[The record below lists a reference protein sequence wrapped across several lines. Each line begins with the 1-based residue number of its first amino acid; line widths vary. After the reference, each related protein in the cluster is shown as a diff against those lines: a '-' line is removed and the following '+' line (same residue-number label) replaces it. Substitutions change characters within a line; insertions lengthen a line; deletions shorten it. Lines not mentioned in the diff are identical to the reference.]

1 MANASTFQDKPRG
14 GPGLGFVIV
23 VGMIAFVSGGIVT
36 LAVTGPSKG
45 TTAPTQRP
53 VSAALPT
60 QTTSTTPTDETT
72 DPLKRRRP
80 LTDFLSAEEVAN
92 FQQSLREGQTQ
103 GSIPRGAADGSSP
116 SSAIPITSNPNI
128 PNPEPWQYDPVADKH
143 YDPSP
148 GHQHWH
154 RGRPPAQNADGSS
167 PSSAVPITGTPNIP
181 NPEPWQ
187 YDPATNKF
195 WHPGHNH
202 WHNGQPPPPDQRQ

>member
-1 MANASTFQDKPRG
+1 MSKEHHSVANASTFQDKPRG

-23 VGMIAFVSGGIVT
+23 FVSGGIVT

-103 GSIPRGAADGSSP
+103 GSIPRGAADDFG
-116 SSAIPITSNPNI
+116 
-128 PNPEPWQYDPVADKH
+128 ADRRSERS
-143 YDPSP
+143 YS
-148 GHQHWH
+148 
-154 RGRPPAQNADGSS
+154 RRR
-167 PSSAVPITGTPNIP
+167 
-181 NPEPWQ
+181 
-187 YDPATNKF
+187 Y
-195 WHPGHNH
+195 
-202 WHNGQPPPPDQRQ
+202 